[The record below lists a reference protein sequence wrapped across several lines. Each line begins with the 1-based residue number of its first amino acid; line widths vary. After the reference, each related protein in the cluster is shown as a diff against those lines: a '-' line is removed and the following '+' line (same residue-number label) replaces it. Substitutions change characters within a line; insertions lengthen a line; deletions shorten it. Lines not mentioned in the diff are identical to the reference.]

1 MKDVQK
7 MELDKTYI
15 IDNILTCFFLTI
27 SRFQKIHEFL
37 DNIQHLKNIKQ
48 ILDSYR
54 IFQRENAADSKKG
67 WFEFI
72 MHKKPHIYDELISF
86 HEMADADVIS
96 KTIDSKYL
104 GKITL
109 FKCTNVAVV

>member
-1 MKDVQK
+1 
-7 MELDKTYI
+7 
-15 IDNILTCFFLTI
+15 
-27 SRFQKIHEFL
+27 
-37 DNIQHLKNIKQ
+37 
-48 ILDSYR
+48 
-54 IFQRENAADSKKG
+54 
-67 WFEFI
+67 

-109 FKCTNVAVV
+109 FKCTNVTAVWWVKYFILSVFLYSTVSLFEDYKSIKW